1 MKALLLS
8 IACSLAT
15 TLCAQQDTSL
25 VRYQPGFA
33 FREGVYFGFEDFRD
47 NRPSVLRKDLLDKDK
62 RPVPDLRQSD
72 GRLFYTDTTG
82 TQQAVDMER
91 IWGFC
96 DHNVVY
102 VRSGNG
108 FNRIG
113 MMGSLAHLLFD
124 VTYSNWG
131 GYYSMYGY
139 GTNTYTVQEQRVLD
153 MESGAFLPVSMSG
166 ILPAIERDRI
176 LLEEYS
182 TLSKKERR
190 AEETVFR
197 FIRRYNERHPL
208 YFPR

>member
-1 MKALLLS
+1 MRALFLSMTWAFSALLF
-8 IACSLAT
+8 
-15 TLCAQQDTSL
+15 AQQDSTR
-25 VRYQPGFA
+25 VRYQPGFV
-33 FREGVYFGFEDFRD
+33 FREGVYFGFEDLRD
-47 NRPSVLRKDLLDKDK
+47 NRPAVLLKDLLDKNK

-72 GRLFYTDTTG
+72 GRLYYTDTSG
-82 TQQAVDMER
+82 TQQTIDMDR

-113 MMGSLAHLLFD
+113 MMGSLAHLMFD

-153 MESGAFLPVSMSG
+153 MESGAFLPVSMGG
-166 ILPAIERDRI
+166 ILPAIARDRI
-176 LLEEYS
+176 LQEEYD
-182 TLSKKERR
+182 TLPKKERR
-190 AEETVFR
+190 SEATVFR